1 MTTYEANPRD
11 VGSLEWGELGRFS
24 AACSRV
30 SHQMS
35 SNRVPHPRP
44 RPFEVTLGGVY
55 AWRSTPRNA
64 HRGPSRRFL
73 AADVPRQPTGQPGPV
88 RFHGV
93 TLRLRRNPRLPTL
106 QRTPRFHRRDPLGVS
121 HLTDVPTFVAAA
133 ISVLIVD

>member
-11 VGSLEWGELGRFS
+11 VGSFEWGELGRFI

-35 SNRVPHPRP
+35 SDQVPHPRP
-44 RPFEVTLGGVY
+44 RPFGVTLGGVY
-55 AWRSTPRNA
+55 AYRSTPRNA
-64 HRGPSRRFL
+64 HRGPSRHFL

-93 TLRLRRNPRLPTL
+93 ALRLRRTTPASTSAAKDSTFSSARSTRSNSLTL
-106 QRTPRFHRRDPLGVS
+106 TFLLLS
-121 HLTDVPTFVAAA
+121 LTLF
-133 ISVLIVD
+133 SS